1 MVSRAHFP
9 LRCCILTTPLARDSR
24 NSQPVQ
30 NLRWDRGDK
39 GATNETIAACERGH
53 ACADLRRRFRR
64 RCPAV
69 ALGPAAAGAGLR
81 AVLHGAP
88 HRVGFEPEHH
98 AAAATGSF
106 GVNGAFVGGTLGYN
120 VQTGGVVFGF
130 EADAVWSAMKGSS
143 TVNCAAGCETR
154 NNWLGTVRGRIGY
167 AFDRFLP
174 YVTGGMAAGDI
185 KATTPGL
192 AGATSTRIGWT
203 AGGGIEYAFVNKW
216 SVKTEYLYADLGKFD
231 CGASCSAL
239 PPPTEVSF
247 NAHLI
252 RFGLNYKF

>member
-1 MVSRAHFP
+1 MKRLLLASAAMLALISGAASAADAPPSRSGPP
-9 LRCCILTTPLARDSR
+9 LRAPAYVPFFSWNGFYVGIVGGYGLGTS
-24 NSQPVQ
+24 N
-30 NLRWDRGDK
+30 W
-39 GATNETIAACERGH
+39 TN
-53 ACADLRRRFRR
+53 
-64 RCPAV
+64 
-69 ALGPAAAGAGLR
+69 
-81 AVLHGAP
+81 
-88 HRVGFEPEHH
+88 